1 MLAKKTLELNP
12 HHPVMRRLLESVK
25 ENDGEIPESEQEY
38 ARLLF
43 HMALLNSGF
52 QVEDPS
58 MITEPLER
66 LVKVGFGFDPNMPVE
81 EIEIDL
87 EEDETEEEPE
97 EDEDEDVEGD
107 AEVED
112 LESEAAIPDV
122 HDDL

>member
-12 HHPVMRRLLESVK
+12 HHPVMRHLLESVK

-38 ARLLF
+38 AKLLF

-58 MITEPLER
+58 AITEPLEK
-66 LVKVGFGFDPNMPVE
+66 LVKVGFGFDRDMVVE

-87 EEDETEEEPE
+87 EEEETEDEEPE
-97 EDEDEDVEGD
+97 EEEDVEGD

-112 LESEAAIPDV
+112 LESE
-122 HDDL
+122 

>member
-25 ENDGEIPESEQEY
+25 ENDGEIPEGEEEY
-38 ARLLF
+38 AKLLF
-43 HMALLNSGF
+43 HMAMLNSGF

-58 MITEPLER
+58 VITVPLER
-66 LVKVGFGFDPNMPVE
+66 LVKVGFGFDRDMPVE

-87 EEDETEEEPE
+87 EEEETEEEPE
-97 EDEDEDVEGD
+97 EDDEDVEGD

-112 LESEAAIPDV
+112 LEGEEASPDV